1 MVSDPIQIRR
11 VTCHVWLGASPS
23 PLKYRADVLY
33 AICSSLF
40 GRWRR
45 RRGLFSL
52 SSAAALIVVVILKHA
67 TLRICSNARPRTA
80 AFRSP
85 TSVTAW
91 TTAEIRLTN
100 ETAVSK
106 FVFSLLLLLALC
118 LTKRIVVFIP
128 TNLSKAFVL
137 HVMFSAI
144 S

>member
-1 MVSDPIQIRR
+1 VAATTRPF
-11 VTCHVWLGASPS
+11 H
-23 PLKYRADVLY
+23 
-33 AICSSLF
+33 
-40 GRWRR
+40 
-45 RRGLFSL
+45 L

-67 TLRICSNARPRTA
+67 TLRICSDVRPRTA
-80 AFRSP
+80 AFRNS

-91 TTAEIRLTN
+91 TTAEIRTTN
-100 ETAVSK
+100 KTAVSK